1 MIFQKV
7 FVNMSPK
14 IGRLVPPD
22 VVVVIVEGPELPQ
35 HLHHVFLGIYE
46 DNVEKKRKQE
56 EWRKGRRGER
66 RKMEEGNRGGER
78 EGSEEGK
85 VRGGRGRERGR
96 KGEEEGMERKGRRGE
111 REEKEEGKVRG
122 GEGRERGRK
131 GEGQGMERKGRR
143 EEREGNEVEK
153 ERGLGK
159 DGGKGGERK
168 EKRGMKI
175 VKKGTDT
182 YRNRVWCKL
191 YKNKN
196 INITVLY
203 IS

>member
-1 MIFQKV
+1 M
-7 FVNMSPK
+7 
-14 IGRLVPPD
+14 
-22 VVVVIVEGPELPQ
+22 
-35 HLHHVFLGIYE
+35 
-46 DNVEKKRKQE
+46 
-56 EWRKGRRGER
+56 
-66 RKMEEGNRGGER
+66 RGGE
-78 EGSEEGK
+78 
-85 VRGGRGRERGR
+85 GRERGR

-111 REEKEEGKVRG
+111 REEKEKGKVRG

-131 GEGQGMERKGRR
+131 GEGQGMKRKGRR
-143 EEREGNEVEK
+143 EEREGNEVGK

-175 VKKGTDT
+175 VQKVQIHTETECGA
-182 YRNRVWCKL
+182 KL